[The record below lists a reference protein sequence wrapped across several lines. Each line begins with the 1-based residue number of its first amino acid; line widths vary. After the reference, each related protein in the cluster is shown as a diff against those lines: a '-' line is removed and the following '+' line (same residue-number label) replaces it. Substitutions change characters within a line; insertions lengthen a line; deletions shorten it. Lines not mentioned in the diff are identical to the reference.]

1 MWILF
6 ARPPK
11 ADKPYW
17 AGRRLLAALDAL
29 IWPALALMALAQVSG
44 AGGIARPMAAAMA
57 LLFGLCRLDTAWR
70 RNHRYRFVTWS
81 LARTV
86 LALVLVG
93 AVLKVMMA
101 I

>member
-6 ARPPK
+6 LRPPVPDK
-11 ADKPYW
+11 ACW
-17 AGRRLLAALDAL
+17 AGRRLLAVLDAL
-29 IWPALALMALAQVSG
+29 CWPALALMVLVQFSG

-57 LLFGLCRLDTAWR
+57 LLFALCRVDTAWR
-70 RNHRYRFVTWS
+70 RNHRYRFVTWW

-86 LALVLVG
+86 SALVLVG
-93 AVLKVMMA
+93 AALKFMMV